1 VTCGQYKASRPARP
15 PPTWLDAQK
24 PNSTQKPAKWPTIRR
39 CAPWPSPSSTAAGQR
54 RTRAGRTA
62 PHRLAL
68 RTTSIN
74 AAIAA
79 LVRDAGHPDLDD
91 RVRTLR
97 TELDIAGLTSMSP
110 TLELAVAFHQAV
122 LGDHDALVATISR
135 LRELTRNGDYA
146 CYVDIAC
153 FMADL
158 PQPTGHTAPQW
169 RDGEQAIR
177 TRWRALVTNR
187 RDLLR
192 TTRQDS

>member
-1 VTCGQYKASRPARP
+1 
-15 PPTWLDAQK
+15 
-24 PNSTQKPAKWPTIRR
+24 
-39 CAPWPSPSSTAAGQR
+39 
-54 RTRAGRTA
+54 
-62 PHRLAL
+62 
-68 RTTSIN
+68 
-74 AAIAA
+74 
-79 LVRDAGHPDLDD
+79 
-91 RVRTLR
+91 
-97 TELDIAGLTSMSP
+97 
-110 TLELAVAFHQAV
+110 VAFHQAV

-135 LRELTRNGDYA
+135 LRELTRNGDNA

-169 RDGEQAIR
+169 RDGEQATR